1 MTSRIWF
8 DVEDIFEYAA
18 LNPRLS
24 GIQRVQLEVCRALAR
39 IDPEGKRVGFV
50 RHQPGGTAF
59 RIITWDSIA
68 ALADRL
74 DQAASKAPPAES
86 GEPADRPLDW
96 KPGPLRRTF
105 RRTLLRMK
113 TRPRHHFV
121 MSIVHQRAAL
131 SSLRAFLRDPSGRRD
146 DESSPMLESAEAAAP
161 VGLPAGPDFATVA
174 RPGDVLAMLGAI
186 WYHPDYGGLIERSCH
201 ALGLRY
207 AVLIHDLIPLRRP
220 EWVDEGNARTF
231 YDWFTSTIGL
241 ADHILSVSRATGDDV
256 ERYCAQHGLALR
268 TRVQAIPMG
277 TGFSGGGP
285 ARPENTNA
293 DVAAQGTR
301 VLPAPGSYALIVSTI
316 EARKNHLLLFHV
328 WRRMVDE
335 LPTDEVPTLV
345 FAGRSGWMVE
355 DLMLQLRRC
364 NDLDGKIVWVKD
376 PTDAEL
382 RQLYEGCLF
391 TLYPSFFEG
400 WGLPVTE
407 SLIFGRPAIVANTTS
422 LPEAGGPH
430 ARYFDPYC
438 VTEAYE
444 VIRRTIAERADLA
457 AWTERVQ
464 REFRPTP
471 WTETAATVL
480 RLLEVE

>member
-1 MTSRIWF
+1 MASRVWF

-24 GIQRVQLEVCRALAR
+24 GIQRVQLEVCRAAVQL
-39 IDPEGKRVGFV
+39 DPTGERVGFV

-59 RIITWDSIA
+59 RVISWESIA
-68 ALADRL
+68 ALGERL
-74 DQAASKAPPAES
+74 DQAASKVPAA
-86 GEPADRPLDW
+86 GTAEPEERPLDW
-96 KPGPLRRTF
+96 KPGPLRRGF

-131 SSLRAFLRDPSGRRD
+131 ASLRAFLRDPWGRRD
-146 DESSPMLESAEAAAP
+146 DEPRLALETAAP
-161 VGLPAGPDFATVA
+161 VSQPAEPDFAALA
-174 RPGDVLAMLGAI
+174 RPGDVVAMLGAI

-231 YDWFTSTIGL
+231 YDWFTSTIRL

-256 ERYCAQHGLALR
+256 ERYCAQHALPLR
-268 TRVQAIPMG
+268 ARVQAIPMG

-285 ARPENTNA
+285 ARE
-293 DVAAQGTR
+293 QER
-301 VLPAPGSYALIVSTI
+301 VEEGARPLPAPGSYVLIVSTI

-335 LPTDEVPTLV
+335 LPPDQIPTLV

-364 NDLDGKIVWVKD
+364 NYLDGKIVWVKD

-382 RQLYEGCLF
+382 RRLYEGCQF
-391 TLYPSFFEG
+391 TVYPSFFEG
-400 WGLPVTE
+400 WGLPISE
-407 SLIFGRPAIVANTTS
+407 SLVFGRPCVIANATS
-422 LPEAGGPH
+422 LPEAGGAL

-438 VTEAYE
+438 VSGAYE
-444 VIRRTIAERADLA
+444 VIRRTIDDPAGLA
-457 AWTERVQ
+457 AWREQ
-464 REFRPTP
+464 IAREFRPTP
-471 WTETAATVL
+471 WTETAAALL
-480 RLLEVE
+480 RFLGAA